1 MKLKKKG
8 LFSSLSSTIN
18 AFYILLIVLFV
29 VLTGSILYFVANNQ
43 IYKNTET
50 NMQQTLDQK
59 LEYLSFLYRDIF
71 EQFYFLTQN
80 IAVEKLND
88 SIQSSPQSY
97 LSLTE
102 EVEFFYNRNSN
113 FIDSIYINLGND
125 AYLITESTQQEV
137 SPSFQKELYY
147 SFENETNEGYF
158 WLNNHEDP
166 IFDQSQD
173 VQSIVYLLNGNQ
185 NSLNGLMVVN
195 LKTSF
200 IQNILQDTS
209 MDGGYMMLVDP
220 KGYLVPEE
228 VEENQE
234 LNQRIFNLFKEDSL
248 NEQNQEI
255 SLNSKEKYW
264 LRNGTVGTNK
274 WELVFVSPKTSL
286 LQSTSVIFLIFL
298 LISLI
303 LSVSATFFL
312 QIVRRYI
319 SAPIK
324 NLAESML
331 TTETYHEKLK
341 WSKDVPEELA
351 VLYESYN
358 TLTDRNIHLIEQ
370 MTAQQEEKK
379 DLEVALLHAQI
390 NPHFLYNTLYS
401 IKGLCEMGE
410 NEEAS
415 EMISKLSDF
424 FRTSLSKGEEII
436 TIEEEIK
443 NIKSYLYIM
452 EMRYGDFFSYE
463 INVSKELY
471 SYEIVKLSLQPIV
484 ENAIY
489 HGVMQNRQKGL
500 LIIEATELENSL
512 LFCVRDNG
520 AGIEDIILEKINR
533 EVHTPLVDHTRE
545 ETGVGL
551 RSVNI
556 RIKNRYGNKY
566 GIRIESIHGEY
577 TEVFIS
583 IPKTRGEKNV

>member
-195 LKTSF
+195 LKTIF

-220 KGYLVPEE
+220 KGYLVPEDM
-228 VEENQE
+228 EENQE

-520 AGIEDIILEKINR
+520 AGIEDIILEKINK